1 MKRQQTGQAIVE
13 FALVLPILTM
23 LLLAI
28 IYLSMVFAD
37 YLTLSSIARDS
48 ARYAAVA
55 ADSTTTGEQIRTKYN
70 QNNNPSLISSIYT
83 WNQNDAND
91 FNIAVNQSDGDP
103 DNTYVLVNLRATAA
117 NTAVYGNILTLPSEL
132 KVSCKMHQE
141 K

>member
-70 QNNNPSLISSIYT
+70 QNNNPSLMSSIYT

>member
-117 NTAVYGNILTLPSEL
+117 NTAIYGNILTLPSEL

>member
-83 WNQNDAND
+83 WNQNDTND